1 MSRGS
6 GTGLYDSAMG
16 SMLKMMTMTTTTTTT
31 TTTMMM
37 MMMRTMRVM
46 MVLGLQGNRC
56 WSYKRA
62 EFGARHRPTIMAPYR
77 ENRGIRPFRFG
88 GELSF
93 WHHIGRISHRLPSK
107 GES

>member
-1 MSRGS
+1 MAP
-6 GTGLYDSAMG
+6 GTGLYDNAMG
-16 SMLKMMTMTTTTTTT
+16 SMLKIKKK
-31 TTTMMM
+31 MMM
-37 MMMRTMRVM
+37 MMMRIMRVM
-46 MVLGLQGNRC
+46 MVLGLQRNRC